1 MVTGDKDEA
10 RKGGKSSSAKSVAS
24 GASGSKSKESK
35 KEEKVAEKGTL
46 AQRRAQVLSLLALLT
61 GTKVLYWYKS
71 RRWRRTGTKG
81 QILTQLGAQCFALI
95 ENARKN
101 AVREEKE
108 RERISRKNAAREEKE
123 RERQKQREKEQ
134 ENGAPG

>member
-1 MVTGDKDEA
+1 VGAVVAGDKDEA

-61 GTKVLYWYKS
+61 ATEVL
-71 RRWRRTGTKG
+71 
-81 QILTQLGAQCFALI
+81 
-95 ENARKN
+95 
-101 AVREEKE
+101 
-108 RERISRKNAAREEKE
+108 
-123 RERQKQREKEQ
+123 
-134 ENGAPG
+134 

>member
-1 MVTGDKDEA
+1 MA
-10 RKGGKSSSAKSVAS
+10 SAA
-24 GASGSKSKESK
+24 GAG
-35 KEEKVAEKGTL
+35 
-46 AQRRAQVLSLLALLT
+46 AQVTCFNDTKVQILTQLGARWLSCGRTYYFTCFT
-61 GTKVLYWYKS
+61 GTKV
-71 RRWRRTGTKG
+71 